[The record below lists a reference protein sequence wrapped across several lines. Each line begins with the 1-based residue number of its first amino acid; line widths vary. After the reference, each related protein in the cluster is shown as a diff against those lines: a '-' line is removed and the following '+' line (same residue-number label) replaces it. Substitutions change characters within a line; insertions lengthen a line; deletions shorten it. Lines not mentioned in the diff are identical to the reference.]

1 MNARKIIVEILDNV
15 FYNAAYSN
23 IELTKRLNRD
33 NVNDKDKGLIT
44 EIVYGTVRYKD
55 KIDFIIKN
63 FIKDIKL
70 VEPRILN
77 ILRATVYQIM
87 FLDRVPSYAAVNE
100 AVQLAKEVSFNSS
113 KFVNGVLRNILR
125 NQDKDFYKG
134 LEPRKAMAVNY
145 SFPNWM
151 VDLFIN
157 QYGMDAAKKIMH
169 NLNNTPNVTVR
180 VNELKGDYDEVF
192 TSLEENGYDIA
203 EGVICPEAIQI
214 NKGSN
219 VENNSLFK
227 DGYITVQD
235 ESAMLIAPNM
245 DIEEGMKVLDLCSAP
260 GGKTTHISELLNNTG
275 TVIACDIYDHKIN
288 LIKENC
294 DRLGIT
300 NVEYKIQDAT
310 QENKEF
316 IKFADR
322 VLIDVPCSGLGII
335 RKKPE
340 IKWTKK
346 KEDLHSLTKIQREI
360 MVNSWEYLKDEGIM
374 FYSTCTLN
382 KHENEDNINWFISQ
396 HKDAIIE
403 EMYFGKADNIVYNEN
418 GTVTILPT
426 EAMDGFFLAK
436 IKKVSR

>member
-1 MNARKIIVEILDNV
+1 MNARKIIVDILDKV
-15 FYNAAYSN
+15 FYNGAYSN
-23 IELTKRLNRD
+23 IELSKRLNRD
-33 NVNDKDKGLIT
+33 NVNEKDKGLIT
-44 EIVYGTVRYKD
+44 EIVYGTVRYRD
-55 KIDFIIKN
+55 KIDFIIKG

-77 ILRATVYQIM
+77 VLRATIYQIM

-100 AVQLAKEVSFNSS
+100 AVELAKEVSMNSS

-125 NQDKDFYKG
+125 NIDTDFYKD
-134 LEPRKAMAVNY
+134 LDPRTAMAVKY

-151 VDLFIN
+151 VDMFIN
-157 QYGMDAAKKIMH
+157 QYSMDKAKEIMN
-169 NLNNTPNVTVR
+169 NLNFTPNITVR
-180 VNELKGDYDEVF
+180 VNELKGEYDEVF
-192 TSLEENGYDIA
+192 SSLEENGYDIE

-214 NKGSN
+214 NKGSSI
-219 VENNSLFK
+219 ENNDLFK
-227 DGYITVQD
+227 KGYITVQD

-245 DIEEGMKVLDLCSAP
+245 NLEEGMKVLDLCSAP

-275 TVIACDIYDHKIN
+275 KVVACDIYDHKIE

-300 NVEYKIQDAT
+300 NVEYKIQDARV
-310 QENKEF
+310 ENPQF

-340 IKWTKK
+340 IKWTKR
-346 KEDLHSLTKIQREI
+346 KEDLKSLTKIQREI
-360 MVNSWEYLKDEGIM
+360 MVNSWKYVADNGIM

-382 KHENEDNINWFISQ
+382 KHENEDNVNWFMDQ
-396 HKDAIIE
+396 HKDATIE
-403 EMYFGKADNIVYNEN
+403 KMYFGKADNIIYNEN
-418 GTVTILPT
+418 GTVTIIPT
-426 EAMDGFFLAK
+426 ETMDGFFFAK
-436 IKKVSR
+436 IRKLK